1 MTRLRSQLSYAN
13 VVATLALILAIGGG
27 SAFAANQLAKNSVGS
42 RQIKK
47 NAVTTAKIKAGAVTG
62 AKIKLGSLGTVP
74 SATQAANATHADS
87 ATVASSLAPPEAPR
101 VVGTAGQPP
110 FVAPWKNVNDEFAPV
125 SFYKDREGVV
135 HLEGLAEGNGTDVV
149 IFTLPPGY
157 RPKRKLFFSNFG
169 YSGATWPLYVEAN
182 GDVKSGS
189 VWEIS
194 LSGVTFRAD

>member
-1 MTRLRSQLSYAN
+1 MTRLRSKLSYSN

-27 SAFAANQLAKNSVGS
+27 SAFAATQLAKNSVGP
-42 RQIKK
+42 RQLKK
-47 NAVTTAKIKAGAVTG
+47 NAVTTAKIKPGAVTS
-62 AKIKLGSLGTVP
+62 AKIKLGTLGTVP
-74 SATQAANATHADS
+74 TAAHATNASHADT
-87 ATVASSLAPPEAPR
+87 ATVASSIAPPESPR

-157 RPKRKLFFSNFG
+157 RPNKKLFFSNFG
-169 YSGATWPLYVEAN
+169 YSGAQWPLYVEAN

-194 LSGVTFRAD
+194 LSGITFRVE